1 MPRPAPPTKRRYT
14 MRRRAASAAA
24 TRRRI
29 LDAAVEL
36 FLANGYDD
44 VTLAL
49 VAKQA
54 GVSLQTVLRKFGSK
68 DALLVAASRSQRND
82 ELAQRAVPAGD
93 VGAVARVL
101 ADRYEATAPTMMQFI
116 ALEERIDS
124 VAIVLRR
131 ARQAHRRWLAQTFA
145 RELPN
150 PRHSLYARRLAQ
162 LFGATEFYVWVSW
175 RRRLGLSRTASER
188 AMADTLHALI
198 ASWARG
204 TPPRRRGNEDGR

>member
-1 MPRPAPPTKRRYT
+1 MLRPAATPKRRYT

-36 FLANGYDD
+36 FVARGYDA

-49 VAKQA
+49 VAEQA
-54 GVSLQTVLRKFGSK
+54 AVSLQTVLRKFGSK
-68 DALLVAASRSQRND
+68 DALLMAASRSQRNE

-101 ADRYEATAPTMMQFI
+101 ADRYEATGATMMQFI
-116 ALEERIDS
+116 ALEERIAP
-124 VAIVLRR
+124 VARVLRQ
-131 ARQAHRRWLAQTFA
+131 ARQAHRRWLAQMFE

-150 PRHSLYARRLAQ
+150 PRDSLYARRLAQ
-162 LFGATEFYVWVSW
+162 LFGATELYVWVSW
-175 RRRLGLSRTASER
+175 RRRLGLSRAASER
-188 AMADTLHALI
+188 AMAETLHALV

-204 TPPRRRGNEDGR
+204 APPRKRRDGHGC